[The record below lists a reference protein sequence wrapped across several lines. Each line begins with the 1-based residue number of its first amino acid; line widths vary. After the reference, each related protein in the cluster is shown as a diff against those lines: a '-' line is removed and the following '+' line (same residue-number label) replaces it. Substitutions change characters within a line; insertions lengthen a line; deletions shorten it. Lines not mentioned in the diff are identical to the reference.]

1 MIVYA
6 CALINAII
14 GSIHYIIIVSLCAR
28 MHNLQLGARF
38 RNIFQFVEHFNCTQL
53 TLHRGEQ
60 AIQNSFRPQSA
71 GANNVDYS
79 RLKMHKIR
87 TPYDQFFEMKEKTS
101 STQQEYKFICIIK
114 WIHFGA
120 SDSIWIIN
128 KNFMRFLPLNRS
140 NTRQSNERSGERC
153 KESL

>member
-1 MIVYA
+1 MRA
-6 CALINAII
+6 CTTYNLGRAFVTYFILLNILIAPNWHCTEE
-14 GSIHYIIIVSLCAR
+14 SK
-28 MHNLQLGARF
+28 QF
-38 RNIFQFVEHFNCTQL
+38 RPAQSDHSVE
-53 TLHRGEQ
+53 
-60 AIQNSFRPQSA
+60 NSFKPQSA

-87 TPYDQFFEMKEKTS
+87 TPYDQFFVMKEKTS

-140 NTRQSNERSGERC
+140 NTRQPNEHPGERWR
-153 KESL
+153 ESL